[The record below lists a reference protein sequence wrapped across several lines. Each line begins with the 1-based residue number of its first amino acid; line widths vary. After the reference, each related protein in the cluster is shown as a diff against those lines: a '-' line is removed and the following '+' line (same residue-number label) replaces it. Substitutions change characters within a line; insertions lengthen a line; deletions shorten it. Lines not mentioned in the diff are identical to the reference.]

1 MDHIKDAIE
10 LLSLHK
16 KKEIA
21 TKKALTKLRISTNI
35 YFKQEIGYNKQRA
48 LDKVIENINMLKVLI
63 RL

>member
-1 MDHIKDAIE
+1 MDHIQDAIK

-21 TKKALTKLRISTNI
+21 TEKALTELGISINI